1 MGEAPGL
8 VLMLETSLRKSGRL
22 RALFSLTSRHKRLLG
37 LGNCSAQPE
46 PTEGRFVPGQTPGKA
61 SHLKCE
67 KALET
72 ELIAASKTELKVKKS
87 SGYYCYYYF
96 FNRMSSFEI
105 KRASRCENK
114 CFKRN
119 ISHQGVK
126 EQMAP
131 GFPPRSSALPLWSGS
146 RERGNPRPFSVPS
159 SRRGT
164 TAPTQSL
171 PLIIYKV
178 TPL

>member
-1 MGEAPGL
+1 MFPD
-8 VLMLETSLRKSGRL
+8 RDPR
-22 RALFSLTSRHKRLLG
+22 
-37 LGNCSAQPE
+37 
-46 PTEGRFVPGQTPGKA
+46 KA

-67 KALET
+67 ET
-72 ELIAASKTELKVKKS
+72 YRVNSTQQSGVESKEVFGVLLS
-87 SGYYCYYYF
+87 LF
-96 FNRMSSFEI
+96 FNRMSSSEI

-126 EQMAP
+126 EQMAA
-131 GFPPRSSALPLWSGS
+131 GYPPRQAGHRLCPSGLGAEPQ
-146 RERGNPRPFSVPS
+146 ERGNPRPFSVPS

-164 TAPTQSL
+164 TAPTQRL